1 MLIDCPAGNSHKNW
15 EPEELKTASSI
26 LNPMNKL
33 NNDDDDDNDIM
44 MMLNLLQTICTNW
57 QLLITWYALVLL

>member
-33 NNDDDDDNDIM
+33 NNDDDDDNDHDDVKVKLTTDNM
-44 MMLNLLQTICTNW
+44 H
-57 QLLITWYALVLL
+57 